1 MAEGIIDFAR
11 AGQMSIITPFCLAG
25 AMAPVT
31 VAGAL
36 VLQHAE
42 ALAGIA
48 LAQMTRPGAPVSYG
62 GFSVERRHEVGRAGL
77 WHARH
82 I

>member
-1 MAEGIIDFAR
+1 MTVINTNSPRQLDIPMAQEIIDFAE
-11 AGQMSIITPFCLAG
+11 AGQPSIITPFCLMG

-36 VLQHAE
+36 TLSYAE

-48 LAQMTRPGAPVSYG
+48 LS
-62 GFSVERRHEVGRAGL
+62 
-77 WHARH
+77 
-82 I
+82 